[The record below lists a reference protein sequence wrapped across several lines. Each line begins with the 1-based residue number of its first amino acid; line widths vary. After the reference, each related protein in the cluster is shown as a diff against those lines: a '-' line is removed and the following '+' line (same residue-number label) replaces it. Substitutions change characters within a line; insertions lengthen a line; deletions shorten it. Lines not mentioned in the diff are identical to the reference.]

1 MEIGSCL
8 VEDAE
13 KITKGELSGGQE
25 LLKNPSSSLYTSEE
39 NKSGGPGEWLQ
50 RDI

>member
-8 VEDAE
+8 AEDE

-25 LLKNPSSSLYTSEE
+25 LLKNPSSSLYTPEE
-39 NKSGGPGEWLQ
+39 NKSGPGEWLQ
-50 RDI
+50 RHII